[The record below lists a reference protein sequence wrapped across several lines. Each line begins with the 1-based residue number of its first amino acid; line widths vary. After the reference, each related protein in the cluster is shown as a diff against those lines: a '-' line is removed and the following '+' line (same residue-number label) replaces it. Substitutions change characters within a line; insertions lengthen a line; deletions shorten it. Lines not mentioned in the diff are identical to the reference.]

1 MTVPTYTAM
10 FHLAI
15 DLTFQV
21 CELTKLCADVMSS
34 IVPPTNSDS
43 RWQWTQTRMRA
54 VTCLGAL
61 AYYSSAVIIAFTDLF
76 DQAAQNEEHAPKQ
89 PPPTGGDTPPVP
101 TPAA

>member
-10 FHLAI
+10 IGLAT
-15 DLTFQV
+15 DLKIQV
-21 CELTKLCADVMSS
+21 CELSKMYSDVMLTS
-34 IVPPTNSDS
+34 VPPTNSDQ

-54 VTCLGAL
+54 VTCLEAL
-61 AYYSSAVIIAFTDLF
+61 AYYSSAAIASITDLF
-76 DQAAQNEEHAPKQ
+76 DRAAQSEEHAPKQ